1 MSRQQRDNLRGYL
14 FVLPWIL
21 SLFIFTAYPM
31 LASFYYSMTRYTIV
45 KAPEWIGFENFQVM
59 FTKDDL
65 FWTAVWNT
73 LYYTVISVPLQ
84 MMVALLLATM
94 LNQSS
99 RGIGFYRTAFYLP
112 SLVPT
117 VVTALLWIL
126 ILDPRA
132 GLANAGLQALGLPK
146 IGWML
151 SATWSKPSLIIVSLW
166 VGVGQP
172 MLIFLAGLKDVPKA
186 LLEAATID
194 GANAWQRYWRVTIPL
209 LTPTIFFNLV
219 MTMIASF
226 QVFTVAFVATSAAQ
240 GTTPAGPFNS
250 MLVYMVHLYR
260 QGFRYSSMGYAS
272 AMAVVLFILLLLLTL
287 LVVRSSNLWVHYEG
301 NAPK

>member
-1 MSRQQRDNLRGYL
+1 MSRQLRDNLRAYL
-14 FVLPWIL
+14 FVLPWLL
-21 SLFIFTAYPM
+21 SLAVFTAYPM
-31 LASFYYSMTRYTIV
+31 LASFYYSMTRYTVI

-59 FTKDDL
+59 FSKDEL
-65 FWTAVWNT
+65 FWTSVWNT
-73 LYYTVISVPLQ
+73 AYYTVISVPLQ
-84 MMVALLLATM
+84 MLVALVLATM

-112 SLVPT
+112 SLVPS

-146 IGWML
+146 LGWMF
-151 SATWSKPSLIIVSLW
+151 SATWSKPSLIIISLW
-166 VGVGQP
+166 VGIGQP

-194 GANAWQRYWRVTIPL
+194 GANAWQRYWRITIPL

-219 MTMIASF
+219 MTMIAAF
-226 QVFTVAFVATSAAQ
+226 QVFTIAFVATSSAQ
-240 GTTPAGPFNS
+240 GTSPAGPFNS

-260 QGFRYSSMGYAS
+260 QAFRYSSMGYAS
-272 AMAVVLFILLLLLTL
+272 AMAVMLFIVLLILTL